1 MSQVRTPPPSTI
13 RDCSSIQMRMPSRGR
28 SRHSERNVIHIFVKD
43 LALLFHA
50 KARMIFMKSS
60 LLVSLEAI
68 LSCWSQPAQALQLG
82 SFLAHCACHN
92 AGRVLGDGRG
102 SPTIRS
108 CFASKL
114 LATVDTMHKSD
125 APREDGPPYISRIE
139 LRTEAFIHTFLS
151 RTQSS
156 LFLFPL
162 PGPCFACR
170 VVVCFVLICS
180 PVSQFIFTC
189 FLPAFSLALHLLPQC
204 ISSLISPLP
213 TSFSPFPPRPLS
225 QLTPFHLTQFLP
237 PIERPPRSQQ

>member
-1 MSQVRTPPPSTI
+1 MCCAGCGWRAGELPSRQLAARFPQGGQHSICTPVLPRLAPTSISLTLTSTQNPRSDRVSGEQAFPPIELRLLLDLRGMKCHKSPPPSTI

-108 CFASKL
+108 C
-114 LATVDTMHKSD
+114 
-125 APREDGPPYISRIE
+125 
-139 LRTEAFIHTFLS
+139 
-151 RTQSS
+151 
-156 LFLFPL
+156 
-162 PGPCFACR
+162 
-170 VVVCFVLICS
+170 
-180 PVSQFIFTC
+180 
-189 FLPAFSLALHLLPQC
+189 LLPSYSC
-204 ISSLISPLP
+204 YC
-213 TSFSPFPPRPLS
+213 
-225 QLTPFHLTQFLP
+225 
-237 PIERPPRSQQ
+237 